1 VTLEPGGILMWL
13 IVGLIAGWL
22 AGQFMKGGG
31 YGLVGDIV
39 VGIIG
44 AFLGGLVFNFL
55 MPGTTVGFV
64 GSVVVAFIGAVLLI
78 AILRA
83 LSGRSRSAHGI

>member
-1 VTLEPGGILMWL
+1 MWL
-13 IVGLIAGWL
+13 VVGLIAGWL

-44 AFLGGLVFNFL
+44 AFLGGLVFSFL

-83 LSGRSRSAHGI
+83 LSGRSRTAGRI